1 MRATSPTRSAEP
13 WRSRMD
19 WQALR
24 RVITENNAEGRSRV
38 LIDGE
43 AAKLI
48 ALEEA
53 GLAEIWSADLGDG
66 GLRDATDHLAKLDL
80 TLEPE
85 SGAVK
90 VRWFTV
96 PAGEDE
102 KSAEELEA
110 AAAFGFSAVGAAHC
124 RVDTTRNPMMHKTAS
139 LDVIVLVKGEVDLLL
154 DDGEAEAL
162 KPGDVVIQR
171 ATNHAWVNRG
181 KETAL
186 LVAVLIHA
194 A

>member
-1 MRATSPTRSAEP
+1 
-13 WRSRMD
+13 MD

-85 SGAVK
+85 PGAVK

-96 PAGEDE
+96 APGDDE

-124 RVDTTRNPMMHKTAS
+124 RVDTTRSPMMHKTAS

-154 DDGEAEAL
+154 DDSEAEAL

-171 ATNHAWVNRG
+171 ATNHAWVNKGR
-181 KETAL
+181 ETAL